1 MEPMIERREFLG
13 LGTAAAA
20 AVLAGCGTEDRG
32 PIRRRR
38 SAASAE
44 WELVRRRFALD
55 PEFIHMAGMLL
66 ASHPRRV
73 QEAVAE
79 HRRELDRNPAHY
91 IDEHTLELESAAR
104 AAAAAYLGAGEGDV
118 ALTESTTMGIALV
131 YNGIAVRPDQEFLTT
146 THDYYATVESLRYRA
161 QRTGASVRTVEPFAS
176 SATATADEVTD
187 RIIGG
192 ITASTRVLA
201 LTWVHSWTGTKM
213 PVRRIADR
221 LQEVNADRAPDD
233 RVLLALDGVHA
244 LGVEDFDLSALGCD
258 FFMAG
263 THKWLF
269 GPRGTGVLWGRPA
282 VQDAV
287 TPTIP
292 TFSRGTGWGARMTR
306 GGFTAFEHQWAMREA
321 FEFHDYLGMPRVAER
336 IRELNTRCKEGL
348 SNMGHVRLHTPLDPD
363 LSAGI
368 IAFDVDGMS
377 ARAVVDRLAQR
388 RIIASVT
395 PYAVPH
401 ARLSPGLLND
411 ESEVDIVLRAI
422 ADVA

>member
-1 MEPMIERREFLG
+1 MEARIERREFLG
-13 LGTAAAA
+13 IGATAAA
-20 AVLAGCGTEDRG
+20 AVLAGCGSEDRG

-38 SAASAE
+38 SASSAE
-44 WELVRRRFALD
+44 WEVVRLRFELD
-55 PEFIHMAGMLL
+55 PALIHMAGMLL

-73 QEAVAE
+73 QEAIVE
-79 HRRELDRNPAHY
+79 HRRELNRNPAQY
-91 IDEHTLELESAAR
+91 IEGQSQELERAAR
-104 AAAAAYLGAGEGDV
+104 AAAASYLGVGAGDV

-161 QRTGASVRTVEPFAS
+161 QRTGAGVRMVEPFAS
-176 SATATADEVTD
+176 SATATADEITD
-187 RIIGG
+187 RIMGG
-192 ITASTRVLA
+192 IAANTRVLA
-201 LTWVHSWTGTKM
+201 LTWVHSWTGAKM

-221 LQEVNADRAPDD
+221 LGEVNADRAPDD

-244 LGVEDFDLSALGCD
+244 LGVEDLDLAALGCD

-269 GPRGTGVLWGRPA
+269 GPRGTGVLWGRPG
-282 VQDAV
+282 VQDSV

-292 TFSRGTGWGARMTR
+292 TFSQGTTWGARMTR
-306 GGFTAFEHQWAMREA
+306 GGYNAFEHQWSMRDA
-321 FEFHDYLGMPRVAER
+321 FEFHDYLGKARVAER

-348 SNMGHVRLHTPLDPD
+348 SSMAHVRLHTPLDPE

-368 IAFDVDGMS
+368 IAFDVAGMH
-377 ARAVVDRLAQR
+377 ARGVVDRLAQR
-388 RIIASVT
+388 RIMASVT
-395 PYAVPH
+395 PYATPH

-411 ESEVDIVLRAI
+411 EAEVDLVLRA
-422 ADVA
+422 VAELA